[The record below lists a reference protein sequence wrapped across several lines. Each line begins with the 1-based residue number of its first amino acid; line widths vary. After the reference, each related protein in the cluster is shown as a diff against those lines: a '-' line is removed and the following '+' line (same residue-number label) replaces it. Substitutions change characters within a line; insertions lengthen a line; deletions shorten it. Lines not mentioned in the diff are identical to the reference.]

1 MSYEIELANA
11 ARKFL
16 LGLKDQ
22 RLRDRLETAIDA
34 LSLNP
39 FHPGTIKMAGGSE
52 LYRVR
57 VGDYRVIYEVNQ
69 GRLRVLVVRIG
80 KRGDVYR

>member
-16 LGLKDQ
+16 LGLKDRQ
-22 RLRDRLETAIDA
+22 LRDRLESA
-34 LSLNP
+34 LVALGEDP
-39 FHPGTIKMAGGSE
+39 FHAGVIKMAGGGE

-57 VGDYRVIYEVNQ
+57 VGGYRIIYEVNQ
-69 GRLRVLVVRIG
+69 GRLRVLVVKIG